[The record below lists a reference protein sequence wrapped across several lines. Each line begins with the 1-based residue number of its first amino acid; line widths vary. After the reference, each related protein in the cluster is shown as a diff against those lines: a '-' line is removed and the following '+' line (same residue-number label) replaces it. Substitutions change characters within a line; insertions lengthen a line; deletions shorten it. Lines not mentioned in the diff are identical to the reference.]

1 MPLIGWGAGRYFA
14 DYIKAFDHWIAFIL
28 LSFIGGK
35 MIFEALKKKMMKKK
49 LRLQYQWKLA
59 KIKKENLLI

>member
-35 MIFEALKKKMMKKK
+35 MIFEALKEEDEEKAEVAVSMETSEKK
-49 LRLQYQWKLA
+49 R
-59 KIKKENLLI
+59 ENLLI

>member
-14 DYIKAFDHWIAFIL
+14 DYIKAFDHWIAFVL

-35 MIFEALKKKMMKKK
+35 MIFEALKEEDEEKAEVAVSMETNEKK
-49 LRLQYQWKLA
+49 R
-59 KIKKENLLI
+59 ENFLI